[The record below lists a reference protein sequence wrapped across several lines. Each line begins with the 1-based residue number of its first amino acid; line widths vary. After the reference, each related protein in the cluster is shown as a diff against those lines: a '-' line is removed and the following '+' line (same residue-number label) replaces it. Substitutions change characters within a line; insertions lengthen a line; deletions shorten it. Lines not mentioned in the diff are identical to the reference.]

1 MNVTKYAAILICF
14 FFTSSFL
21 NAQSADST
29 HLHDD
34 DHNHASHI
42 DDHNT
47 DLNTDLNT
55 HHHTDHH
62 RHEIG
67 VGNVPVYSINEKEI
81 SYGLHL
87 HYTYNIPTTK
97 FGLGLGYER
106 VFDEHRHNSLGVIF
120 SYRPIEK
127 INFSLVPGIAFEDN
141 ELDHSA
147 FALHFETAY
156 EFEIKDFHLGPIFEV
171 ALDKHDV
178 HLSLG
183 FHVGIGF

>member
-1 MNVTKYAAILICF
+1 MNVAKYTAILICF
-14 FFTSSFL
+14 FLTSTFL

-29 HLHDD
+29 HQHDD
-34 DHNHASHI
+34 DHNHAI
-42 DDHNT
+42 DD
-47 DLNTDLNT
+47 
-55 HHHTDHH
+55 HHTDHH

-97 FGLGLGYER
+97 LGLGLGYER
-106 VFDEHRHNSLGVIF
+106 IFDEHRHNSLGVIF

-141 ELDHSA
+141 ELDHSS